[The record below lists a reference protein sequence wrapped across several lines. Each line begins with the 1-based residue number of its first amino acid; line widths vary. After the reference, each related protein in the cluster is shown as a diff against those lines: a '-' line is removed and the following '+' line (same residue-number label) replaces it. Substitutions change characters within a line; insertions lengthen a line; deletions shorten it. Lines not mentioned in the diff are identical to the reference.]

1 MAVHGEQDAEDDH
14 EDHERLGCGS
24 DQASEDETRRDIHA
38 VELLAGTHDVTSFPS
53 PAIGSPVHSR
63 HGC

>member
-1 MAVHGEQDAEDDH
+1 MAVNGQQDAEDNG
-14 EDHERLGCGS
+14 EQPERAERAA
-24 DQASEDETRRDIHA
+24 DQAGEHKARRDIHA